1 MYLQFARRRKDGKEH
16 RYWSIVE
23 SRRCAGGR
31 VVQRPV
37 LYLGEINDSQHA
49 AWSRV
54 IEAFDEESGRYRQLA
69 LFPAERSVPDQAKG
83 FAVQVRL
90 AAMELHLP
98 RQWGACWLACHLYEQ
113 LQLDRFFAP
122 LLPNSRE
129 GTSWQHILQTLVCYR
144 LIDPGSEWRLH
155 RQWFEQSAMADLLGE
170 DYGLVAKNALY
181 RCLDKLLPHKAA
193 LFSHLQARW
202 QDLFAAKFD
211 VLLYDLTSTYFESPP
226 PDDEADKRRH
236 GYSRDKRSDCVQV
249 VIALIVTPD
258 GFPLG
263 YEVLPG
269 NTADCTTLRDMLR
282 KIEAQYGKANR
293 VWVMDRGIPSEE
305 VLAEMR
311 AADPPVSYLVGTPK
325 GRLSKLEKHLV
336 TLPWQAVREGVDV
349 KLLPQEQELYV
360 LAQSH
365 ARIHKERAMRRR
377 KLKWLWGRLKQIAA
391 MELDRE
397 ELLMKLGA
405 ARAKARAAWRLVD
418 VTIPPEGATFSF
430 TLDRAK
436 LRQVRRREGRYLL
449 RTNLTGKDPAEL
461 WRFYI
466 QLVEIEAAFKTMKD
480 DLHLRPIYHQI
491 EQRIE
496 AHIFVAFLAYC
507 LHVTLRARL
516 KPLAPGLTP
525 RAVLDKFA
533 AIQMLDVHFPTTD
546 GRTLILSRYTELTA
560 EQKVLVRQLKL
571 DLPPQPPPASPRQA
585 KPFAPQ
591 PPSRS
596 GDFRYASVDIADFS
610 RRVGKVGLDQRRSAR
625 FPSA

>member
-1 MYLQFARRRKDGKEH
+1 MYLRFARRRKDGKEH

-49 AWSRV
+49 AWCRV
-54 IEAFDEESGRYRQLA
+54 IEAFDEGSGRHRQLA
-69 LFPAERSVPDQAKG
+69 FFPAERLMPDQARSFG
-83 FAVQVRL
+83 VQVRL
-90 AAMELHLP
+90 NAMELHHP

-113 LQLDRFFAP
+113 LQLDRFFSP
-122 LLPNSRE
+122 LLPDSRE

-155 RQWFEQSAMADLLGE
+155 RQWFEESAMADLLGE

-193 LFSHLQARW
+193 LFSHLRARW
-202 QDLFAAKFD
+202 QDLFAASFE

-226 PDDEADKRRH
+226 PDDEADKRRF

-258 GFPLG
+258 GFPLA

-269 NTADCTTLRDMLR
+269 NTADCTTLHDMLR
-282 KIEAQYGKANR
+282 KVEAQYGKANR
-293 VWVMDRGIPSEE
+293 VWVMDRGIPSEQ

-325 GRLSKLEKHLV
+325 GRLSKLEKHLL

-349 KLLPQEQELYV
+349 KLLAQDQELYV
-360 LAQSH
+360 LAQSR
-365 ARIHKERAMRRR
+365 ARIAKERAMRRR
-377 KLKWLWGRLKQIAA
+377 KLKWLWARLKEIAA

-405 ARAKARAAWRLVD
+405 ARSKARAAWRLIDVD
-418 VTIPPEGATFSF
+418 VAPDRATFTF
-430 TLDRAK
+430 TLNRNK
-436 LRQVRRREGRYLL
+436 LRQARRREGRYLL
-449 RTNLTGKDPAEL
+449 RSNLCGRDPAEL
-461 WRFYI
+461 WQFYI
-466 QLVEIEAAFKTMKD
+466 QLVEVEAAFKNLKD
-480 DLHLRPIYHQI
+480 DLQLRPVFHQL

-546 GRTLILSRYTELTA
+546 GRILILRRYTELTA
-560 EQKVLVRQLKL
+560 DQKLLVRQLKL
-571 DLPPQPPPASPRQA
+571 DLPPQPAPRITAPSKAVRAPATA
-585 KPFAPQ
+585 TA
-591 PPSRS
+591 
-596 GDFRYASVDIADFS
+596 V
-610 RRVGKVGLDQRRSAR
+610 
-625 FPSA
+625 

>member
-1 MYLQFARRRKDGKEH
+1 MYLRFARRRKDGKEH

-23 SRRCAGGR
+23 SKRCAGGR
-31 VVQRPV
+31 MVQRPV
-37 LYLGEINDSQHA
+37 LYLGEINDGQRE
-49 AWSRV
+49 AWCRQ
-54 IEAFDEESGRYRQLA
+54 IEAFDEVSGRHRQLA
-69 LFPAERSVPDQAKG
+69 LFPAERSVPDHAKG
-83 FAVQVRL
+83 FGVQVQL
-90 AAMELHLP
+90 DAMELHRP

-122 LLPNSRE
+122 LLPDSRE

-193 LFSHLQARW
+193 LFSHLRARW

-226 PDDEADKRRH
+226 PADEADKRRH

-258 GFPLG
+258 GFPLA

-269 NTADCTTLRDMLR
+269 NTSDKTTLRDMLR

-293 VWVMDRGIPSEE
+293 IWVMDRGIPTEE

-349 KLLPQEQELYV
+349 KLLPQHQELYV

-365 ARIHKERAMRRR
+365 ARIDKERAMRRR
-377 KLKWLWGRLKQIAA
+377 KLKWLWARLKEIAA
-391 MELDRE
+391 MDLDRE

-405 ARAKARAAWRLVD
+405 ARARAWAAWRLVN
-418 VTIPPEGATFSF
+418 VEVAPEGAAFSF

-533 AIQMLDVHFPTTD
+533 AIQMIDVHFPTTD

-560 EQKVLVRQLKL
+560 EQKMLVQQLKL
-571 DLPPQPPPASPRQA
+571 DLPPQPPPRIT
-585 KPFAPQ
+585 APEK
-591 PPSRS
+591 
-596 GDFRYASVDIADFS
+596 IA
-610 RRVGKVGLDQRRSAR
+610 R
-625 FPSA
+625 PSANAV

>member
-1 MYLQFARRRKDGKEH
+1 MFLRFNRRFKDGKEH
-16 RYWSIVE
+16 RYWNIVE
-23 SRRCAGGR
+23 SKRCAGGR
-31 VVQRPV
+31 VVQRQV
-37 LYLGEINDSQHA
+37 LYLGEINDSQHE
-49 AWSRV
+49 AWCRQ
-54 IEAFDEESGRYRQLA
+54 IEALDEGARRHRQLA
-69 LFPAERSVPDQAKG
+69 LFPADRAVPEHAKADG
-83 FAVQVRL
+83 VQVRL
-90 AAMELHLP
+90 EAMELHRP

-155 RQWFEQSAMADLLGE
+155 RQWFEHSAMADLLGE
-170 DYGLVAKNALY
+170 DYALAERNALY
-181 RCLDKLLPHKAA
+181 RCLDKLLPHKEA
-193 LFSHLQARW
+193 LFSHLRVRW

-226 PDDEADKRRH
+226 PDDDADKRRH

-293 VWVMDRGIPSEE
+293 IWVMDRGIPTEE

-325 GRLSKLEKHLV
+325 GRLSKLEKRLV

-349 KLLPQEQELYV
+349 KLLPQDQELYV

-365 ARIHKERAMRRR
+365 ARVDKERAMRRR
-377 KLKWLWGRLKQIAA
+377 KLKWLWARLEQLAA

-418 VTIPPEGATFSF
+418 VTVPPEGATFSF
-430 TLDRAK
+430 ALDRAK

-480 DLHLRPIYHQI
+480 DLQLRPIHHQL
-491 EQRIE
+491 EHRIE

-546 GRTLILSRYTELTA
+546 GRTLILSRRTELTA
-560 EQKVLVRQLKL
+560 DQKLLARQLKL
-571 DLPPQPPPASPRQA
+571 DLPPQPPPRIT
-585 KPFAPQ
+585 APEK
-591 PPSRS
+591 
-596 GDFRYASVDIADFS
+596 IA
-610 RRVGKVGLDQRRSAR
+610 RLPANAV
-625 FPSA
+625 